1 MNNPLNITQLGELIG
16 RSIPKNKLLVK
27 GEVSQPKIFRGN
39 LYLSLKDSGCN
50 IKSIVWKN
58 KLDFFENKITEGD
71 KITVE
76 GTLDFYI
83 GGGSVS
89 FIINKLIKHEGEGE
103 LFALYQEIKQK
114 FLDKGYFLDKH
125 KAPEPTLIKNI
136 LLITSE
142 NGAAIQDFIF
152 NIDNNKSK
160 LEYEI
165 IDVPVQ
171 GNDCP
176 KNIIDILDNNNEEF
190 FKKYDLIV
198 ITRGGGSFEDLFG
211 FSKPELIES
220 VFNFKKPIL
229 SAIGHMVDTSLLD
242 LVSDFSSPTP
252 SLASQ
257 FIIDINKRYIK
268 NLEYRKNNIKEILIQ
283 SMNLHTRKIN
293 RICEKINSYI
303 YSFDQIK
310 NDIFEKILNLLN
322 KRLIEISKFE
332 SKIDLK
338 INTLE
343 IEMKTNN
350 INFVLLSE
358 NSNFSSVIK
367 DSSEFESR
375 IFKSENKKEFFI
387 SVLNKE
393 NTTNLEIQDESKEIV
408 QQSNE
413 RKIYKI
419 INFEIEEINF

>member
-1 MNNPLNITQLGELIG
+1 MNNPLNITQLGELIN
-16 RSIPKNKLLVK
+16 RSIPKSKLLVK
-27 GEVSQPKIFRGN
+27 GEVSQPKLFRGN

-50 IKSIVWKN
+50 IKTIIWKN
-58 KLDFFENKITEGD
+58 KLDLFDSKIAEGD

-83 GGGSVS
+83 CGGSVS
-89 FIINKLIKHEGEGE
+89 FIINKLIKHDGEGE
-103 LFALYQEIKQK
+103 LFALYQEIKLK
-114 FLDKGYFLDKH
+114 FTNKGYFLDKH
-125 KAPEPTLIKNI
+125 KASEPKLIKNI

-152 NIDNNKSK
+152 NLDNNKSK
-160 LEYEI
+160 LEYDI

-176 KNIIDILDNNNEEF
+176 KNIIDILDARHSKYSDDF
-190 FKKYDLIV
+190 FEKYDLIV

-220 VFNFKKPIL
+220 VFNFKSPVL

-257 FIIDINKRYIK
+257 FIIDINKKYVK
-268 NLEYRKNNIKEILIQ
+268 NLETKKDNLKEGLIH
-283 SMNLHTRKIN
+283 SMNQFSRKIN
-293 RICEKINSYI
+293 RIYEKINTYF
-303 YSFDQIK
+303 YSFDEIK
-310 NDIFEKILNLLN
+310 NEIFEKILNLLN
-322 KRLIEISKFE
+322 KRLIGFSKLE

-343 IEMKTNN
+343 IEMKTDNKN
-350 INFVLLSE
+350 YVLLSE
-358 NSNFSSVIK
+358 DLNFTSIIKNSN
-367 DSSEFESR
+367 EFESKIINSKSDLKNKC
-375 IFKSENKKEFFI
+375 IFLSI
-387 SVLNKE
+387 LNKD
-393 NTTNLEIQDESKEIV
+393 IDSVESK
-408 QQSNE
+408 SE
-413 RKIYKI
+413 RKIYKLK
-419 INFEIEEINF
+419 NFQIEEI